1 MRRAR
6 AGTLVLEGGA
16 ERVVFRLLV
25 EVERLEATL
34 NYEAA
39 AAPPAALASVE
50 DVRASLRVHPAT
62 LRLAA
67 SLGNLRAQDGAL
79 PQVPG
84 PLRRLCSSAELVAT
98 THVRLSDTERHLK
111 QQRLWRDG

>member
-1 MRRAR
+1 M
-6 AGTLVLEGGA
+6 LEGGA

-34 NYEAA
+34 NYESA
-39 AAPPAALASVE
+39 AAPPLALATVE
-50 DVRASLRVHPAT
+50 DVRLSLHVHPAT

-79 PQVPG
+79 PEACPG
-84 PLRRLCSSAELVAT
+84 EPL
-98 THVRLSDTERHLK
+98 
-111 QQRLWRDG
+111 Q

>member
-1 MRRAR
+1 MSTVGNRSNDMQTSQLAR
-6 AGTLVLEGGA
+6 TPLPGTLVLEGGA

-34 NYEAA
+34 NYESAS
-39 AAPPAALASVE
+39 APALALATVE
-50 DVRASLRVHPAT
+50 DVRLSLRVHPAT

-79 PQVPG
+79 PEARPG
-84 PLRRLCSSAELVAT
+84 SQPGHCMV
-98 THVRLSDTERHLK
+98 
-111 QQRLWRDG
+111 G

>member
-1 MRRAR
+1 M
-6 AGTLVLEGGA
+6 LEGGA

-34 NYEAA
+34 NYESLS
-39 AAPPAALASVE
+39 APAAALATVE
-50 DVRASLRVHPAT
+50 DVRLSLRVHPAT

-79 PQVPG
+79 PEVG
-84 PLRRLCSSAELVAT
+84 GL
-98 THVRLSDTERHLK
+98 
-111 QQRLWRDG
+111 

>member
-1 MRRAR
+1 MGQLEPDTLLHPGELFAVPTPT
-6 AGTLVLEGGA
+6 AIPPKPVGALVLEGGA

-34 NYEAA
+34 NYESA
-39 AAPPAALASVE
+39 AAPPLALATVE
-50 DVRASLRVHPAT
+50 DARLSLHVHPAT

-79 PQVPG
+79 PEARPG
-84 PLRRLCSSAELVAT
+84 EPLR
-98 THVRLSDTERHLK
+98 
-111 QQRLWRDG
+111 